1 MASQFTNPFTNP
13 GGFFST
19 QPGGFFAPPKRE
31 GFGGFLSDP
40 RLSIGMAIAQGQP
53 IGQALLGGA
62 LQAQQIEKAMFPGTE
77 FSTTKQAYNPK
88 TGQTVFA
95 TEEQIQTEGLT
106 PLPKTDTSPEIF
118 QLVGPKGNFVRN
130 VTEEDFLRDG
140 DTWEKLGY
148 KLTDIPKGTQ
158 AAPSG
163 SEANQKAFDPFKQRF
178 DAANQLVTGLNN
190 YAKTIAE
197 SDDLASLQGTGK
209 FSQFID
215 GVIKTVDATTDF
227 LKTEKQTEQYGA
239 YLQNATSKDG
249 NNFDDQIA
257 KVSQQ
262 FGIQRSQIIDL
273 AYQFAA
279 VRGQAGRGLSD
290 RDFQNALDIVSGG
303 VGKEGK
309 IAVISDVA
317 NRINNEINAQKNSD
331 IAYNQGLVDAGID
344 MNDLLKRYNALPELT
359 IFNNPFAIETDTNAI
374 GEVELIVNPD
384 GSITEVTR

>member
-1 MASQFTNPFTNP
+1 M
-13 GGFFST
+13 
-19 QPGGFFAPPKRE
+19 
-31 GFGGFLSDP
+31 
-40 RLSIGMAIAQGQP
+40 
-53 IGQALLGGA
+53 
-62 LQAQQIEKAMFPGTE
+62 
-77 FSTTKQAYNPK
+77 
-88 TGQTVFA
+88 
-95 TEEQIQTEGLT
+95 
-106 PLPKTDTSPEIF
+106 
-118 QLVGPKGNFVRN
+118 
-130 VTEEDFLRDG
+130 
-140 DTWEKLGY
+140 
-148 KLTDIPKGTQ
+148 
-158 AAPSG
+158 
-163 SEANQKAFDPFKQRF
+163 
-178 DAANQLVTGLNN
+178 
-190 YAKTIAE
+190 
-197 SDDLASLQGTGK
+197 
-209 FSQFID
+209 
-215 GVIKTVDATTDF
+215 DATTDF

>member
-13 GGFFST
+13 GGFFSS

-62 LQAQQIEKAMFPGTE
+62 IQAKQIEDAIFPDTE
-77 FSTTKQAYNPK
+77 FTTTKQAYNPN

-106 PLPKTDTSPEIF
+106 PVPKTDTSPEIF

-130 VTEEDFLRDG
+130 VTEEDFIQDG
-140 DTWEKLGY
+140 DNWEKLGY
-148 KLTDIPKGTQ
+148 KLTALPKGTA

-163 SEANQKAFDPFKQRF
+163 SEVNQKAFDPFKQRY
-178 DAANQLVTGLNN
+178 DAANQLITGLNN
-190 YAKTIAE
+190 YAQTIADSE
-197 SDDLASLQGTGK
+197 DLAALQSAGT

-227 LKTEKQTEQYGA
+227 LKTEKETEKYGA
-239 YLQNATSKDG
+239 YLQNATSTNG
-249 NNFDDQIA
+249 NNFDEQIA

-317 NRINNEINAQKNSD
+317 NRITNEINAQKESD
-331 IAYNQGLVDAGID
+331 INFLT
-344 MNDLLKRYNALPELT
+344 NLENEDLLKFYNALPELQ
-359 IFNNPFAIETDTNAI
+359 IFQSPFASNEPEII
-374 GEVELIVNPD
+374 KIKVQ
-384 GSITEVTR
+384 